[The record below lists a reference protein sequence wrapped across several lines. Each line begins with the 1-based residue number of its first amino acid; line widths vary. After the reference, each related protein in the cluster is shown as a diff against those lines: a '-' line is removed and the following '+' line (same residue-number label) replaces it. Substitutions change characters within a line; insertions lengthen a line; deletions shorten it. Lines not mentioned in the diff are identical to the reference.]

1 MNMKKRAT
9 HSSSAS
15 ISPLRR
21 LRIGSRF
28 FIAILVLLCLCS
40 MFGFHHFTNHIQGTP
55 KIAFMFLVRENLP
68 LDFLWHSFFKNADAA
83 KFSIY
88 IHSKPGFVFDEST
101 TVSEFFYNRQL
112 SMCIQVGWGK
122 PSMIEAERLLLE
134 EALADSDNQRFV
146 LLSDSCVPLHN
157 FSYVYNYLIS
167 SPRSY
172 VESFVD
178 QNETRYSTKMFP
190 IIPEEKWRKGS
201 QWISLVR
208 RHAELIVQDYTVF
221 PVFKKFC
228 KRRPPLDI
236 VKAKLENASLVQTEH
251 NCIPDEHYVQTLFML
266 KALKDEIF
274 RRSLTY
280 SLWNHSTNQTDTTGW
295 HPVTF
300 NYENA
305 EQQYIE
311 KIKDIK
317 NIFYESEHRTERC
330 YSNSI
335 DTPCYLFARKFTP
348 GAALRLLTDGVVGPY
363 DPTVMLKPRR
373 K

>member
-1 MNMKKRAT
+1 MNMKKRAA

-15 ISPLRR
+15 LAR
-21 LRIGSRF
+21 LRIKFGSRF
-28 FIAILVLLCLCS
+28 LIAIFALLCFCS
-40 MFGFHHFTNHIQGTP
+40 MFGLHQFTNRLQGTP

-112 SMCIQVGWGK
+112 SRSIQVGWGK
-122 PSMIEAERLLLE
+122 PTMIEAERLLLE

-167 SPRSY
+167 SPKSY

-178 QNETRYSTKMFP
+178 LSEPRYSIKMFP
-190 IIPEEKWRKGS
+190 IITEEKWRKGS
-201 QWISLVR
+201 QWVALLR
-208 RHAELIVQDYTVF
+208 RHAELIVHDYTVF

-236 VKAKLENASLVQTEH
+236 AKAKLTNASLVQTEH

-266 KALKDEIF
+266 KALEDEIF
-274 RRSLTY
+274 RRTLTY
-280 SLWNHSTNQTDTTGW
+280 SLWNHSTNRTDPTGW

-300 NYENA
+300 DYENA

-317 NIFYESEHRTERC
+317 NIVYESEHRTEQC
-330 YSNSI
+330 YTNSMQ
-335 DTPCYLFARKFTP
+335 TPCYLFARKFTP

-363 DPTVMLKPRR
+363 DPTILLKHRQ